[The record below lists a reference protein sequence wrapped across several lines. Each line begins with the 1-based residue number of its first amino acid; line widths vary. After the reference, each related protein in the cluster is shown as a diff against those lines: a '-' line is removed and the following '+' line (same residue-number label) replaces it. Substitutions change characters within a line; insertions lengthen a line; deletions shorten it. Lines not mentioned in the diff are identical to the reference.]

1 MIQTAICKKCQL
13 EKPIDKFSKESRRAS
28 GIRTQCK
35 KCYASYSRDWAR
47 KNSDVVNARVRA
59 YHQKNKDDL
68 NLKRAIRAK
77 KNPEQTNESRNRWA
91 RNNPE
96 KIRASRVKS
105 LHRRRALEKAFNYE
119 VPVKAIRKM
128 QNSACSYCG
137 ASGKIEID
145 HVVPI
150 SKGGRNSEGNLV
162 PACATCNKSKSDKFV
177 MEWKLRMQ
185 KMERVE

>member
-1 MIQTAICKKCQL
+1 M